1 MGNKTINASLIG
13 IPVDLGAEMLGVS
26 MGPQSLRYAGIIEKF
41 KHVGINLDDLGDV
54 VCKPREEVGIGS
66 QKLKHLTEITR
77 IANEVAAIV
86 EKEIQKGSK
95 VVALGGDHTL
105 SLGTVA
111 GASKALSGNLG
122 LIYIDAHG
130 DFNTDKTTI
139 SGNIHGMSLSALVG
153 LGAKELVN
161 VYYPGTKIKTK
172 NAILVGASDLDA
184 KEEELIKKVNLP
196 TFDMMDILAKSF
208 GDLFGMI
215 RKLSHSVDNIW
226 VSFDLD
232 SIDGI
237 YAPGVGIP
245 NTGGLT
251 YREIMAIAKYIGK
264 KCNVVGVD
272 IVEYNPTRDIGHK
285 TADLAIEIGAR
296 MLGSDYSAYTQ
307 YMDTQN

>member
-1 MGNKTINASLIG
+1 MGNKTSNASLIG
-13 IPVDLGAEMLGVS
+13 VPVDLGAETLGVS
-26 MGPQSLRYAGIIEKF
+26 IGPQSLRFTGIVEKL
-41 KHVGINLDDLGDV
+41 KHVGLNITDLGDIK
-54 VCKPREEVGIGS
+54 CKSENVEEGS
-66 QKLKHLTEITR
+66 PKLKNLKEIAR
-77 IANEVAAIV
+77 IARETASIV
-86 EKEIQKGSK
+86 EKEIKKGNK
-95 VVALGGDHTL
+95 IIALGGDHTL
-105 SLGTVA
+105 SIGTVS
-111 GASKALSGNLG
+111 GASKALNGNLG

-153 LGAKELVN
+153 LGAKELVDI
-161 VYYPGTKIKTK
+161 YSKGPKIKIE

-184 KEEELIKKVNLP
+184 AEEELIKKTNLP
-196 TFDMMDILAKSF
+196 VFDMMDIMANSF

-215 RKLSHSVDNIW
+215 RDLSNRVDNIW

-232 SIDGI
+232 AVDGL

-272 IVEYNPTRDIGHK
+272 IVEYNPTRDVEHK
-285 TADLAIEIGAR
+285 TADLAIEVGAR
-296 MLGSDYSAYTQ
+296 MLGYDYSVYTQ
-307 YMDTQN
+307 YMDTQK

>member
-1 MGNKTINASLIG
+1 MASKTTNASLIG
-13 IPVDLGAEMLGVS
+13 VPVDLGAETLGVS
-26 MGPQSLRYAGIIEKF
+26 IGPQSLRFTGI
-41 KHVGINLDDLGDV
+41 V
-54 VCKPREEVGIGS
+54 
-66 QKLKHLTEITR
+66 QKLKHVGLNITDLGDIKCKSENVEEGSPKLKNLKEIAR
-77 IANEVAAIV
+77 IARETASIV
-86 EKEIQKGSK
+86 EKEIKKGNK
-95 VVALGGDHTL
+95 IIALGGDHTL
-105 SLGTVA
+105 SIGTVS
-111 GASKALSGNLG
+111 GASKALNGNLG

-153 LGAKELVN
+153 LGAKELVDI
-161 VYYPGTKIKTK
+161 YSKGPKIKIE

-184 KEEELIKKVNLP
+184 REEELIKKTNLP
-196 TFDMMDILAKSF
+196 VFDMMDIMANSF

-215 RKLSHSVDNIW
+215 RDLSNRVDNIW

-232 SIDGI
+232 AVDGL

-272 IVEYNPTRDIGHK
+272 IVEYNPTRDVEHK
-285 TADLAIEIGAR
+285 TADLAIEVGAR
-296 MLGSDYSAYTQ
+296 MLGFDYSVYTQ
-307 YMDTQN
+307 YMDTQK

>member
-1 MGNKTINASLIG
+1 MTSKTINASLIG
-13 IPVDLGAEMLGVS
+13 VPVDLGAQMLGVA
-26 MGPQSLRYAGIIEKF
+26 MGPQSLRYAGIVEKF
-41 KHVGINLDDLGDV
+41 KHVGINLADCGDII
-54 VCKPREEVGIGS
+54 CKQREDVEAGS
-66 QKLKHLTEITR
+66 PKLKHLEEITR
-77 IANEVAAIV
+77 IANEAALLV
-86 EKEIQKGSK
+86 DKEIQKGNK
-95 VVALGGDHTL
+95 IVALGGDHTL

-111 GASKALSGNLG
+111 GASKALKGNLG

-130 DFNTDKTTI
+130 DFNTDETTI

-161 VYYPGTKIKTK
+161 IYFPGEKIKK
-172 NAILVGASDLDA
+172 ENALLIGASDLDSR
-184 KEEELIKKVNLP
+184 EENLIKKVNLP
-196 TFDMMDILAKSF
+196 VFDMMDILARSF

-215 RKLSHSVDNIW
+215 LDLTRRVDNVWI
-226 VSFDLD
+226 SFDLD

-251 YREIMAIAKYIGK
+251 YREIMAISKYIGK

-272 IVEYNPTRDIGHK
+272 IVEYNPTRDVEHK
-285 TADLAIEIGAR
+285 TADLAIVVAAR
-296 MLGSDYSAYTQ
+296 MLGFEYNAYTQ